1 MVFDRKVTIRPL
13 AIIVSVAL
21 AVSGAA
27 TLGAA
32 ALLGGLDE
40 AVRVAPL
47 AGALFAGCALPLG
60 FIQLRRATPVREA
73 HDPESSPEPGESSAT
88 TVPGMAAP
96 AVVPETGSG
105 PVDPPHQV
113 VSGSQVRGHVIQ
125 LRDVVIS
132 VPIGRDLLRVGRALM
147 SVAGFLALA
156 LVPALALGLADSGT
170 SAAPGVGSGPSA
182 APVPPVAVTA
192 DGDSGYAE
200 FHRDER
206 RFVIHDGRKDEDA
219 VFLLF
224 RTDGRDQKPVP
235 NSDGK
240 TGVLNDKTGKVPPPK
255 VHHLPALKPD
265 AAIDFQVCLGNA
277 GRQLTIKTETCG
289 GWVTAPAR

>member
-88 TVPGMAAP
+88 TVPGMA
-96 AVVPETGSG
+96 
-105 PVDPPHQV
+105 
-113 VSGSQVRGHVIQ
+113 
-125 LRDVVIS
+125 
-132 VPIGRDLLRVGRALM
+132 
-147 SVAGFLALA
+147 
-156 LVPALALGLADSGT
+156 
-170 SAAPGVGSGPSA
+170 
-182 APVPPVAVTA
+182 
-192 DGDSGYAE
+192 
-200 FHRDER
+200 
-206 RFVIHDGRKDEDA
+206 
-219 VFLLF
+219 
-224 RTDGRDQKPVP
+224 
-235 NSDGK
+235 
-240 TGVLNDKTGKVPPPK
+240 
-255 VHHLPALKPD
+255 
-265 AAIDFQVCLGNA
+265 
-277 GRQLTIKTETCG
+277 
-289 GWVTAPAR
+289 